1 MLSGCSAKNEDS
13 WGEEESE
20 DDEPLINYP
29 QMPYGYPAPMP
40 TPGYPTMPFFMYPM
54 MLPPQ
59 PAPRKSKGMIQLQP
73 IFLVCFVSR
82 IILSCFFFRKETSS
96 NAEHARLS

>member
-1 MLSGCSAKNEDS
+1 MLSGFSAKNEDS

-59 PAPRKSKGMIQLQP
+59 VPPRKQKG
-73 IFLVCFVSR
+73 
-82 IILSCFFFRKETSS
+82 SS
-96 NAEHARLS
+96 DEYNFPPLLTPTNM